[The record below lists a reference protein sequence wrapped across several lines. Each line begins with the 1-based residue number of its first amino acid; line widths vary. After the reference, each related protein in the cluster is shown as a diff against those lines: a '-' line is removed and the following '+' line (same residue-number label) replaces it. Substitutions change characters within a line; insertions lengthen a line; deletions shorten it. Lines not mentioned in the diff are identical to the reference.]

1 MDTQILITRAIP
13 SSEEEALAER
23 AQADRAAFAA
33 VYDHFF
39 RRVYNYTRYRVGEA
53 TAADDVTAQIFEQV
67 LRHLPKYQPRRGLF
81 AAWLF
86 RIARNA
92 VYDYLRQQ
100 RRHPRLSLESLE
112 DRAGDQPEP
121 EQQVEQKLRQAQL
134 LSLIAT
140 LSEREQEIIA
150 LKFGA
155 GLANRQIADLMK
167 LSESN
172 VGVIL
177 YRTLGK
183 LRGLLREE
191 EHGQHE

>member
-1 MDTQILITRAIP
+1 MDTQILGTLAAAP
-13 SSEEEALAER
+13 SDEEILAER
-23 AQADRAAFAA
+23 AQSDRAAFAA

-39 RRVYNYTRYRVGEA
+39 RRVYNYARYRVGDSD
-53 TAADDVTAQIFEQV
+53 AADDVTAQIFEQV
-67 LRHLPKYQPRRGLF
+67 LRHLPKYRPQRGLF

-92 VYDYLRQQ
+92 VYDYLRQR
-100 RRHPRLSLESLE
+100 RRHPQLSLEALT
-112 DRAGDQPEP
+112 DRVSDQPGP
-121 EQQVEQKLRQAQL
+121 DQQVEERLRWAHL
-134 LSLIAT
+134 LNLIAM
-140 LSEREQEIIA
+140 LSEREQEVIA

-155 GLANRQIADLMK
+155 GLTNRQIAELMK

-183 LRGLLREE
+183 LRELLRAEE
-191 EHGQHE
+191 RK